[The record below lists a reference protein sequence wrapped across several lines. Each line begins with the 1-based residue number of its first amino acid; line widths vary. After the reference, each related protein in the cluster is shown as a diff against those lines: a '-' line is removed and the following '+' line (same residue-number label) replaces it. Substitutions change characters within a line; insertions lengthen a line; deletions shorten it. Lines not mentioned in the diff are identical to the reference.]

1 MRRRLLPSLTALRT
15 FEAVARCMS
24 FTEAAGE
31 LNVTQSAASR
41 QVRILEDYVGGPLFM
56 RTRGRL
62 ELTEE
67 GRVYAAELKDAL
79 DRMEFATLQAM
90 AFERGGGV
98 LRVGVLPTFGTRW
111 LIPRLSRFAKAHP
124 KITLNL
130 TAGDGTVDFS
140 AQGID
145 LAIRFGDG
153 QWPDAV
159 SYRLGLREDMVV
171 VCSPELLERGITPDD
186 PASLRDHVLLQHT
199 TRPLAWAQWL
209 RDAGLADLDP
219 DGPSFEHFFMLIQA
233 AVAGLGVA
241 LLPRFLIDDE
251 LRTGALMVPFARNTI
266 YDGGYYLICPTA
278 RRDLSKIRAFRDWLL
293 EESNSRDAVELLA

>member
-1 MRRRLLPSLTALRT
+1 
-15 FEAVARCMS
+15 MS

-41 QVRILEDYVGGPLFM
+41 QVRILEEYVGGPLFV

-67 GRVYAAELKDAL
+67 GRAYAAELKDAL

-111 LIPRLSRFAKAHP
+111 LIPRLSHFAKAHP

-130 TAGDGTVDFS
+130 TAGDGAVDFGG
-140 AQGID
+140 QGID
-145 LAIRFGDG
+145 VAIRFGTG

-159 SYRLGLREDMVV
+159 AYRLGLREDMVV
-171 VCSPELLERGITPDD
+171 VCSPELLSSGIAAND
-186 PASLRDHVLLQHT
+186 PASLRGHVLLQHT

-209 RDAGLADLDP
+209 ADAGLADLDP
-219 DGPSFEHFFMLIQA
+219 DVGPSFEHFFMLIQA

-251 LRTGALMVPFARNTI
+251 LRTGVLVQPFARSSI
-266 YDGGYYLICPTA
+266 YDGGYYLICPAA

-293 EESNSRDAVELLA
+293 EESASPSMPEPLK

>member
-41 QVRILEDYVGGPLFM
+41 QVRILEEYVGGSLFV

-62 ELTEE
+62 ELTDE
-67 GRVYAAELKDAL
+67 GRIYAAELKDAL

-90 AFERGGGV
+90 AYERGGGV

-111 LIPRLSRFAKAHP
+111 LIPRLSRFSKAHP

-130 TAGDGTVDFS
+130 NAGDGAVDFGM
-140 AQGID
+140 QGID
-145 LAIRFGDG
+145 VAIRFGSG

-159 SYRLGLREDMVV
+159 SYRLGLSEEMVV
-171 VCSPELLERGITPDD
+171 VCSPDLRAGDRALTSPEELR
-186 PASLRDHVLLQHT
+186 HFVLLQHT
-199 TRPLAWAQWL
+199 TRPQAWSQWL
-209 RDAGLADLDP
+209 AEARIDDADP
-219 DGPSFEHFFMLIQA
+219 AVGPSFEHFFMLIQA

-241 LLPRFLIDDE
+241 LLPRFLIADE
-251 LRTGALMVPFARNTI
+251 LRTGALVAPLAQTTV
-266 YDGGYYLICPTA
+266 YEGGYYLICPAA
-278 RRDLSKIRAFRDWLL
+278 RKELTKIRAFRDWLL
-293 EESNSRDAVELLA
+293 EESAVTTPLDAA